1 MYKLNFF
8 DKLFLFLVL
17 IGFINWGL
25 IGLFDFNLID
35 ILFREVLLI
44 EWFVYV
50 VILVSV
56 INLFI
61 LVFKCNYIDNDD

>member
-8 DKLFLFLVL
+8 DKLSLLLVL
-17 IGFINWGL
+17 IGSINWGL

-35 ILFREVLLI
+35 ILLREAPLI
-44 EWFVYV
+44 ERLVYV
-50 VILVSV
+50 VILVSA
-56 INLFI
+56 INLST